1 MEAAS
6 KRDLQP
12 FFEGWIYGS
21 SIPRLKVTERRQNET
36 LLLRFEHRLD
46 VVVVPVTVQITYT
59 TGETHELVVAVSER
73 VVERTVPLKGTIR
86 KVDINDDHGA
96 LVEIEK

>member
-1 MEAAS
+1 M
-6 KRDLQP
+6 
-12 FFEGWIYGS
+12 
-21 SIPRLKVTERRQNET
+21 
-36 LLLRFEHRLD
+36 LLRFEHRLD

-59 TGETHELVVAVSER
+59 TGETQELVVTVGER

-86 KVDINDDHGA
+86 RVDINGDQAA